1 MKLTR
6 FSIGA
11 RLIVGFGV
19 VLVTLVA
26 VVGTV
31 NLLNAR
37 NKAQLITDLDRSS
50 GKSELAGRMNSAL
63 LEAGI
68 AMRNIGLQTDV
79 GDMQREAEHVS
90 AANRK
95 YMEAL
100 ASLRKSGL
108 DSKESAIVTEVTRL
122 QQVIEGNLKET
133 LTSALSFNME
143 QAIAL
148 ISTKIDPLHRQ
159 AIAQTEKLVALEQQ
173 ATRTV
178 LVDSVEQDRHM
189 VFVINLVALF
199 AVLAGG
205 AFAWS
210 IRAGIV
216 RPLNAAVQVAT
227 RVAQG
232 DLTSQIDSE
241 AHDEIGRLLGALR
254 DMNIHLCEIVG
265 NVRTGT
271 EAITGAAT
279 EIAHGNVELSA
290 RTEAQAGSL
299 REVADSVAR
308 LTDAVRLNADNADQ
322 ASRLA
327 VAASAAAIKGGD
339 AVSRMVA
346 TMNEIKSSS
355 RSIHEIIGVID
366 SIAFQTNIL
375 ALNAAVEAAR
385 AGEQG
390 RGFAVVAGEVRSLA
404 RRSADAAKEISSL
417 ISTSVQTVNAGGDI
431 AHNAGNAINALVQEV
446 KSISVIVNEIAE
458 ATNAQRAGIEE
469 INTRLVQMDAM
480 TRQNAEMVGQA
491 AQASASMS
499 QQAGT
504 LADTVSVFK
513 IGPGTVTAGEA
524 VPDTAIPI
532 LMGRPHYLTNEGR

>member
-1 MKLTR
+1 VKLAR

-26 VVGTV
+26 VVATV

-37 NKAQLITDLDRSS
+37 NKTQLISDLNGSS
-50 GKSELAGRMNSAL
+50 AKNELAQRMSSAL
-63 LEAGI
+63 LDGGI
-68 AMRNIGLQTDV
+68 AMRNIGLQTEV
-79 GDMQREAEHVS
+79 AAMQREADQV
-90 AANRK
+90 AVANRRF
-95 YMEAL
+95 MGAL
-100 ASLRKSGL
+100 AELRKSSL
-108 DSKESAIVTEVTRL
+108 DQQEVAILTEVSRL
-122 QQVIEGNLKET
+122 QTEIEGNLKEA

-148 ISTKIDPLHRQ
+148 ISTQIDPLHRQ
-159 AIAQTEKLVALEQQ
+159 AITQMDKLVDIEQQ

-178 LVDSVEQDRHM
+178 LAESLHKDRQM
-189 VFVINLVALF
+189 VLVIDLVALL

-205 AFAWS
+205 IFAWS

-216 RPLNAAVQVAT
+216 RPLNAAVRVAT
-227 RVAQG
+227 SVAQG
-232 DLTSQIDSE
+232 DLTSDI
-241 AHDEIGRLLGALR
+241 AHHGDDEIGRLLGALR
-254 DMNIHLCEIVG
+254 DMNSHLCEIVG

-271 EAITGAAT
+271 EAITNAASD
-279 EIAHGNVELSA
+279 IAHGNSELSR

-299 REVADSVAR
+299 RDVTDSVAR
-308 LTDAVRLNADNADQ
+308 LTAAVRLNADNADQ
-322 ASRLA
+322 ASHLA
-327 VAASAAAIKGGD
+327 LRASSAASKGGE
-339 AVSRMVA
+339 AVSRMVN
-346 TMNEIKSSS
+346 TMSEIKSSS

-404 RRSADAAKEISSL
+404 RRSAEAAKEISTL

-431 AHNAGNAINALVQEV
+431 AHNAANAIDALVQEV
-446 KSISVIVNEIAE
+446 KSISVIVSEIAE

-469 INTRLVQMDAM
+469 INSRVVQMDAM

-491 AQASASMS
+491 AQASAAMS
-499 QQAGT
+499 TQAST
-504 LADTVSVFK
+504 LASTVSVFK
-513 IGPGTVTAGEA
+513 IDPAEGPPAVGTASFMA
-524 VPDTAIPI
+524 VQVEPVLHVAPR
-532 LMGRPHYLTNEGR
+532 LA

>member
-1 MKLTR
+1 VKLAK

-26 VVGTV
+26 VVATV

-37 NKAQLITDLDRSS
+37 NKTQLINDLSGSS
-50 GKSELAGRMNSAL
+50 AKNELAQRMSSAL
-63 LEAGI
+63 LDGGI
-68 AMRNIGLQTDV
+68 AMRNIGLQTEV
-79 GDMQREAEHVS
+79 TAMQREADQV
-90 AANRK
+90 AVANRRF
-95 YMEAL
+95 MGAL
-100 ASLRKSGL
+100 TELRKSSL
-108 DSKESAIVTEVTRL
+108 DQHEVAILTEVSRL
-122 QQVIEGNLKET
+122 QTEIEGNLKEA

-159 AIAQTEKLVALEQQ
+159 AITQMDKLVDIEQQ

-178 LVDSVEQDRHM
+178 LAESLHKDRQM
-189 VFVINLVALF
+189 VLVIDLVALL

-205 AFAWS
+205 IFAWS

-216 RPLNAAVQVAT
+216 RPLNAAVKVAT
-227 RVAQG
+227 SVAQG
-232 DLTSQIDSE
+232 DLTSDI
-241 AHDEIGRLLGALR
+241 AHHGDDEIGRLLGALR
-254 DMNIHLCEIVG
+254 DMNSHLCEIVG

-271 EAITGAAT
+271 EAITNAASD
-279 EIAHGNVELSA
+279 IAHGNSELSR

-299 REVADSVAR
+299 RDVTDSVAR
-308 LTDAVRLNADNADQ
+308 LTAAVRLNADNADQ
-322 ASRLA
+322 ASHLA
-327 VAASAAAIKGGD
+327 LRASSAASKGGE
-339 AVSRMVA
+339 AVSRMVN
-346 TMNEIKSSS
+346 TMSEIKSSS

-404 RRSADAAKEISSL
+404 RRSAEAAKEISTL

-431 AHNAGNAINALVQEV
+431 AHNAANAIDALVQEV
-446 KSISVIVNEIAE
+446 KSISVIVSEIAE

-469 INTRLVQMDAM
+469 INSRVVQMDAM

-491 AQASASMS
+491 AQASAAMS
-499 QQAGT
+499 TQAST
-504 LADTVSVFK
+504 LASAVSVFK
-513 IGPGTVTAGEA
+513 IDPAEGQPAVGAAPFMAVQVEPVLHVTPRLA
-524 VPDTAIPI
+524 
-532 LMGRPHYLTNEGR
+532 